1 MDATFQ
7 LEKTP
12 AATPAQPAN
21 RSLGAGCT
29 ALFPRRAARPL
40 RRSSVPPPRAASTAE
55 RRKSEQNENLIGTLG
70 KIGFLVSHRKQT
82 TAVLSTRDKF
92 GGSFTAGSRI
102 HSAKKPLSHLRFSL
116 SKSPKI
122 SRQLFHVPPSK
133 IFARHGSRATDHKSR
148 VTASPNISCLAHANP
163 SINLSGKTF
172 STRQRTGD
180 ER

>member
-12 AATPAQPAN
+12 AATPARPAN
-21 RSLGAGCT
+21 RNLGAGWTASLPRLAACT
-29 ALFPRRAARPL
+29 PRRHSIPPL
-40 RRSSVPPPRAASTAE
+40 RAATAAN
-55 RRKSEQNENLIGTLG
+55 RRKSENLPGTLG

-82 TAVLSTRDKF
+82 TAVLSTRDNF
-92 GGSFTAGSRI
+92 GGSFTAGSRLR
-102 HSAKKPLSHLRFSL
+102 SAKKPLSHLRFSL

-122 SRQLFHVPPSK
+122 IRQLFHFTPSK
-133 IFARHGSRATDHKSR
+133 FFGRHRSRATDRNSR
-148 VTASPNISCLAHANP
+148 VTASPNIACLAHANP

-180 ER
+180 